1 MSTVSKFSIATP
13 TRNNLEKL
21 KRCVGSIRGQQS
33 VSKEHLIQDACSTD
47 GTSEWL
53 ASQSGL
59 AAVSERDEGM
69 YDAINRAWARASGE
83 VLSWLN
89 SDEQYLPGTLARI
102 DRIFLDYPEVDVIS
116 GNSIVVNA
124 TGQPIAFRREVPFRR
139 RYVANSFLN
148 VMSCTLFFRR
158 RLLDSG
164 LLCFDTHYRYAG
176 DMDLML
182 RLQQNGAR
190 MFHLPDYLSLFG
202 IDGSNLSTHAGM
214 AEETREIQLKY
225 GGSGSP
231 LVRQAWLTARRLERL
246 WRGAYRSVSHEY
258 RYALDEV
265 PNYQSVTA
273 RGVGGR
279 YSLGD
284 GSVRR
289 EVGAP

>member
-13 TRNNLEKL
+13 TRNNLDKL

-59 AAVSERDEGM
+59 AAVSEPDDGM
-69 YDAINRAWARASGE
+69 YDAINRAWARASGD

-102 DRIFLDYPEVDVIS
+102 ERAFRDHPEVDVIS
-116 GNSIVVNA
+116 GNSIVVDSA
-124 TGQPIAFRREVPFRR
+124 GQPVAFRREVPFRR

-182 RLQQNGAR
+182 RLEKNGTR
-190 MFHLPDYLSLFG
+190 MLHLPDYLSLFG

-214 AEETREIQLKY
+214 AKETRAVQLKY
-225 GGSGSP
+225 GGSYNP
-231 LVRQAWLTARRLERL
+231 LVRQGWLAVRRLERL
-246 WRGAYRSVSHEY
+246 WRRAYWPDSHEY
-258 RYALDEV
+258 PFAVDEV
-265 PNYQSVTA
+265 PSYRNVLA

-279 YSLGD
+279 YSLVDAIRKQEEGK
-284 GSVRR
+284 
-289 EVGAP
+289 A